1 MSDNFF
7 IKTAHQKMLSFLSSH
22 AGESF
27 HERELVRRAGI
38 GAGSANRV
46 LNELFRAGVLRRES
60 RGKMHFYNL
69 DEREPSVRQ
78 FKVLNTV
85 LALTPLVKKLRAVAK
100 TVILYGSS
108 SRGTDDFDSDIDL
121 LVVASVRETPREIV
135 DSFKL
140 PREIKAII
148 KSPSEWLEL
157 ESRDPTFHAEISKG
171 IILWEKEIDESRL

>member
-1 MSDNFF
+1 MFDNFF

-46 LNELFRAGVLRRES
+46 LNELFEAGILRRET
-60 RGKMHFYNL
+60 RGKMHFYIL
-69 DEREPSVRQ
+69 DEKEPAVRQ

-85 LALTPLVKKLRAVAK
+85 LALTPLVKRLRAVAR
-100 TVILYGSS
+100 TAILYGSS
-108 SRGTDDFDSDIDL
+108 SRGTDDYGSDIDL
-121 LVVASVRETPREIV
+121 LIVASVREKPRELV
-135 DSFKL
+135 ESFKF

-171 IILWEKEIDESRL
+171 VVLWDKEIDESKL